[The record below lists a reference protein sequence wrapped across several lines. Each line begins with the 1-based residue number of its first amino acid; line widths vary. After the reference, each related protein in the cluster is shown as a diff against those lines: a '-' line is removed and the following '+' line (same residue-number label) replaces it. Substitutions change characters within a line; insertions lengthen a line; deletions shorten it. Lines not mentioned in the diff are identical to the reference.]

1 MQSTR
6 KRKDTDLNEE
16 DSTSSPISMKEDD
29 SQIIR
34 RSKRDRKST
43 VMIVNGVPVLRK
55 NNYELKGM
63 TYQFGVF
70 EESETKKKKKVTQK
84 KKLKVMK
91 GPREES
97 EREKQR
103 KHGKAL
109 VTENIKSKEKTR
121 MAYLAHNL
129 DTLMPFIESKV
140 KDQLKSQNSSE
151 NLHQK
156 VSVHIQPDS
165 ITALMRDYQL
175 AGLEWMVN
183 MHFQNLGMILGDEM
197 GLVSPNVFLRPL
209 FWSW

>member
-84 KKLKVMK
+84 KK
-91 GPREES
+91 
-97 EREKQR
+97 
-103 KHGKAL
+103 
-109 VTENIKSKEKTR
+109 
-121 MAYLAHNL
+121 
-129 DTLMPFIESKV
+129 IES
-140 KDQLKSQNSSE
+140 
-151 NLHQK
+151 
-156 VSVHIQPDS
+156 
-165 ITALMRDYQL
+165 
-175 AGLEWMVN
+175 
-183 MHFQNLGMILGDEM
+183 DER
-197 GLVSPNVFLRPL
+197 S
-209 FWSW
+209 